1 MAPTHA
7 KDQCIAIRFPRPRG
21 DGPADQQIRP
31 TAIEVPPPTRGW
43 PPWVESAAIYGV
55 GSPAHAGMAP
65 LKVRLTRAS
74 AVPLPTRGWPR
85 GRLFRGQRTVG
96 SPAHAGMAR
105 AGNGHSKDHRRFPR
119 PRGDGPGHLDQ
130 LHRPQR
136 FPRPRGDGPCPSS
149 SGPGPGQ
156 VPPPTRG
163 WPPDHRHLSNGQSG
177 SPAHAGMAPGY
188 LGFARQNQWFPR
200 PRGDGPYAML
210 VRLINDKVPPPT
222 RGWPLRCPRS
232 LVQQSGSP
240 AHGEARSSDVL
251 ITAGKRDCP
260 DVFEDAARHGERGRP
275 L

>member
-105 AGNGHSKDHRRFPR
+105 AGNGHSKVTGGSPAHAGMAPAPHHRAQAQARFPR
-119 PRGDGPGHLDQ
+119 PRGDGPPTIGTCLT
-130 LHRPQR
+130 
-136 FPRPRGDGPCPSS
+136 GKA
-149 SGPGPGQ
+149 
-156 VPPPTRG
+156 VPPPTRA
-163 WPPDHRHLSNGQSG
+163 WPRDTLALHDKING
-177 SPAHAGMAPGY
+177 SPAHAGMAPT
-188 LGFARQNQWFPR
+188 P
-200 PRGDGPYAML
+200 
-210 VRLINDKVPPPT
+210 
-222 RGWPLRCPRS
+222 CS
-232 LVQQSGSP
+232 
-240 AHGEARSSDVL
+240 
-251 ITAGKRDCP
+251 
-260 DVFEDAARHGERGRP
+260 
-275 L
+275 